1 MNMLNK
7 YPDKVKSNK
16 RRLIININKSN
27 LSDDNYNHFLNGE
40 DLELPTFKKNNY
52 QNQFIN
58 RKLFLSNSKKKK
70 NKYILNFEHYN
81 NEENRM
87 KNNNNNYY
95 SNSSKIPKNIENDF
109 INDSLTDNYDHLK
122 NNNNIKDIL
131 LRTKKEIQ
139 SSNKKREEIQKI
151 EKEDKNNYKYYKIN
165 KSNNKIN
172 QNKNEINE
180 LNNKI
185 NFNYNKGTFNE
196 ILINDIDKN
205 KNNNIQKRDFI
216 IDKNEQNVINIKGS
230 NFKKDLFNIKIDEF
244 SKDYK
249 NKLNTIRE
257 NNKNKSINV
266 EQLINELYEYK
277 VKYEKLKLMLNSKSS
292 KKEKQEINDNLSK
305 IKEENSKLN
314 LQKKFLINELT
325 KSVYNIEILRHKY
338 KNELDRFSSYLNKIK
353 YDLKEKSIESNI

>member
-81 NEENRM
+81 KEENRM

-122 NNNNIKDIL
+122 NNNNNNIKDIL
-131 LRTKKEIQ
+131 LKTKKEIQ
-139 SSNKKREEIQKI
+139 SSYKKREEIQKI
-151 EKEDKNNYKYYKIN
+151 EKENKNNYKFYKIN
-165 KSNNKIN
+165 KSNNELN
-172 QNKNEINE
+172 LNKNEINE
-180 LNNKI
+180 LNNY
-185 NFNYNKGTFNE
+185 NYNNGIFNE
-196 ILINDIDKN
+196 ILINDIDRN
-205 KNNNIQKRDFI
+205 KINNIQKKDFI
-216 IDKNEQNVINIKGS
+216 IDKNEGNEINIKG
-230 NFKKDLFNIKIDEF
+230 NIVKKDLSNLKIDEF
-244 SKDYK
+244 SKEYQ
-249 NKLNTIRE
+249 NKLNKIKE

-277 VKYEKLKLMLNSKSS
+277 VKYEKFKLMLNSKSS

>member
-58 RKLFLSNSKKKK
+58 RKLFLSNSKKQK

-81 NEENRM
+81 KEENRM

-95 SNSSKIPKNIENDF
+95 SNSSKIPKNIENDL
-109 INDSLTDNYDHLK
+109 INDSLTDNYDQLK
-122 NNNNIKDIL
+122 NNNIKDIL
-131 LRTKKEIQ
+131 LKTKKEIQ
-139 SSNKKREEIQKI
+139 SSNKKREGIQKI

-165 KSNNKIN
+165 KSNNIIN
-172 QNKNEINE
+172 LNKNEIND

-185 NFNYNKGTFNE
+185 NFNYNDGTFNE

-205 KNNNIQKRDFI
+205 KNNNIQKKVFI
-216 IDKNEQNVINIKGS
+216 IDKNEQNEINIKG
-230 NFKKDLFNIKIDEF
+230 NNINKDLFNIKIDEF
-244 SKDYK
+244 SKNYK
-249 NKLNTIRE
+249 NKLNTIRV

>member
-40 DLELPTFKKNNY
+40 DLELTTFKKNNY
-52 QNQFIN
+52 QNQFIK

-81 NEENRM
+81 KEENRM

-109 INDSLTDNYDHLK
+109 INDSLTDNYDQLK
-122 NNNNIKDIL
+122 NNNNNIKDIL
-131 LRTKKEIQ
+131 LKTKKEIQ
-139 SSNKKREEIQKI
+139 SSYKKREEIQKI
-151 EKEDKNNYKYYKIN
+151 EKENKNNYKFYKIN
-165 KSNNKIN
+165 KSNNELN
-172 QNKNEINE
+172 LNKNEINK
-180 LNNKI
+180 LNNY
-185 NFNYNKGTFNE
+185 NYNNGIFNE
-196 ILINDIDKN
+196 ILINDIDRN
-205 KNNNIQKRDFI
+205 KINNIQKKDFI
-216 IDKNEQNVINIKGS
+216 IDKNEGNEINIKG
-230 NFKKDLFNIKIDEF
+230 NIVKKDLSNLKIDEF
-244 SKDYK
+244 SKEYQ
-249 NKLNTIRE
+249 NKLNKIKE